1 MRGADHTP
9 PARLASG
16 VPRVIIKRMRTG
28 RLLAGIITAAAAGIA
43 AAAGFAIA
51 QTAATRHKLHEDLPS
66 PSERPTP
73 MIGGGGSGNPAA
85 FAAGD
90 KVLPKPLTDKPS
102 AAPSKGEPVL
112 GTPGFAADRQTS
124 MKPDGNTGPD
134 ATLHYVSVFNPDV
147 LPFKRMSAL
156 DGIADDYTLKI
167 AHPVLTELTVGGT
180 TDKTRDRFWGSVLI
194 QLSPGTDVPLPSVA
208 PDMRILS
215 YEIKPSIGLRFEK
228 DGADNFYVRTDESS
242 ASGTYRL
249 VFLADADAGY
259 FAPSLPVGGHYTPRL
274 VAGMAPGELRPV
286 VPAAIARAAKRTLDH
301 LVVDADM
308 DLGIAFN
315 RLVGF
320 FRAFQA
326 KPLPPTSGDIY
337 RDLCD
342 SQAGVCRHRAFAF
355 MVTANALGIP
365 TRFVEN
371 EAHAFVEVWFPDRR
385 WQRIDLGGSAPR
397 MEVQGADNKT
407 LHRPRSDDPFEK
419 PPEYKQNYTQLEGD
433 IKGLTQQQLADKHKS
448 LSQSPAS
455 GTFDANAGGSG
466 PGPDRILPDQ
476 GLPVV
481 NRDPRKPSPVL
492 IVTLADEHAF
502 RGDRVHV
509 EGRVSVAGKGL
520 PDHTVDV
527 FLSPAGRG
535 GAGSIALGRVATN
548 PDGTF
553 REDFVVPPTMGL
565 ASYDIW
571 LSSPEDAYYNAALS
585 EQ

>member
-1 MRGADHTP
+1 
-9 PARLASG
+9 
-16 VPRVIIKRMRTG
+16 MRTG
-28 RLLAGIITAAAAGIA
+28 PMFAGVAIALAAGL
-43 AAAGFAIA
+43 AIA
-51 QTAATRHKLHEDLPS
+51 QTASTRQKLHEDLPA

-73 MIGGGGSGNPAA
+73 MIGGGSSGNPAA

-90 KVLPKPLTDKPS
+90 KVLPKPATDKPTS
-102 AAPSKGEPVL
+102 APAKDEPVL
-112 GTPGFAADRQTS
+112 GTTAFAADRQTA
-124 MKPDGNTGPD
+124 MKPDSNTGPD

-156 DGIADDYTLKI
+156 DGVGDDYTLKI
-167 AHPVLTELTVGGT
+167 AHTALGELPVGGT
-180 TDKTRDRFWGSVLI
+180 TNKSRDRFWGSVLI
-194 QLSPGTDVPLPSVA
+194 QLAPGTDVALPSVA

-215 YEIKPSIGLRFEK
+215 YEIKPPIAVRFAK

-259 FAPSLPVGGHYTPRL
+259 FAPKLPTHGHYTPRV
-274 VAGMAPGELRPV
+274 VATMAPPELRPTLPDPV
-286 VPAAIARAAKRTLDH
+286 RRAARRTLDR
-301 LVVDADM
+301 LGVDADM
-308 DLGIAFN
+308 ELGIVFN

-326 KPLPPTSGDIY
+326 KPLPASSGDIY

-371 EAHAFVEVWFPDRR
+371 EAHAFVEVWFPERN
-385 WQRIDLGGSAPR
+385 WQRIDLGGAALR
-397 MEVQGADNKT
+397 MEVQGAGNKT
-407 LHRPRSDDPFEK
+407 LHRPRDDDPFEK

-448 LSQSPAS
+448 LGQSPPS
-455 GTFDANAGGSG
+455 GAFDPDGSG
-466 PGPDRILPDQ
+466 SGAAADRVLPGQ
-476 GLPVV
+476 GAPVST
-481 NRDPRKPSPVL
+481 RDPKKRSPVL
-492 IVTLADEHAF
+492 TVTLADEHAF
-502 RGDRVHV
+502 RGDQIHV
-509 EGRVSVAGKGL
+509 EGRASVAGKGL

-527 FLSPAGRG
+527 FLSPPGRG
-535 GAGSIALGRVATN
+535 GLDGIVLGRVVTD
-548 PDGTF
+548 PDGSF
-553 REDFVVPPTMGL
+553 RADFSVPATTVL
-565 ASYDIW
+565 AAYDIW
-571 LSSPEDAYYNAALS
+571 LSSPEDAYYNAAFS